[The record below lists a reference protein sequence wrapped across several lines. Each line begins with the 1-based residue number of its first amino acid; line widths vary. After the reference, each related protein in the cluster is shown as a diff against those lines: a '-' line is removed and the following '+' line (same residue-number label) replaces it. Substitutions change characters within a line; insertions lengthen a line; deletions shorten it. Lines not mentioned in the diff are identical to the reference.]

1 MQNVTVKAVLEN
13 GSCEVYLSDVAYTLT
28 VGGGKPGQSY
38 PCVLI
43 IEKEDDDE
51 HQNNR
56 C

>member
-1 MQNVTVKAVLEN
+1 MQNVTVKAVHEN
-13 GSCEVYLSDVAYTLT
+13 VSYEVHLSDVAYPLT

-43 IEKEDDDE
+43 IERDDDE